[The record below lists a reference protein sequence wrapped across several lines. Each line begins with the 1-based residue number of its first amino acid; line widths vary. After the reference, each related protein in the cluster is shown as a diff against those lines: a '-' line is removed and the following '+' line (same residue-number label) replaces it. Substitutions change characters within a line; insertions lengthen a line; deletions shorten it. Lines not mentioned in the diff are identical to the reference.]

1 MIDQTEPGEEEPF
14 TYFKIHDDTIYRLWN
29 RFSRKEDGIVRRDPN
44 SGDVHCDGSSEKGDD
59 KNTHVKTKFKK
70 PRKGDYCF
78 CFALL
83 FNDADT
89 NKQYAM
95 KGNKEEKNIITEEE
109 NDDDN
114 DKESDDESDVFL
126 CSDFGCFTI
135 FQHYNSKL
143 YLGCDHDGKATLVNS
158 PSPQTLFIAS
168 KVV

>member
-70 PRKGDYCF
+70 PKEGDYCF

-95 KGNKEEKNIITEEE
+95 KSNEEENDIITEEE
-109 NDDDN
+109 DDN
-114 DKESDDESDVFL
+114 DKESDDESDVFI
-126 CSDFGCFTI
+126 CSYFECFTI
-135 FQHYNSKL
+135 FQHYISKL
-143 YLGCDHDGKATLVNS
+143 YLGCDHDGKATLVNH
-158 PSPQTLFIAS
+158 PSPQTLFIPS